1 MARVSEL
8 ELLVPDLEG
17 YARAEFRGER
27 TVDDMVD
34 EARILM
40 RVMHLMTGVDPD
52 PEADGPYTVI
62 GDMLAHLMH
71 LADAEDLD
79 FESVLATAQMH
90 HDAEVIDVY
99 GL

>member
-1 MARVSEL
+1 MAQISEL
-8 ELLVPDLEG
+8 ELLVPDLG
-17 YARAEFRGER
+17 VYARAESRGER
-27 TVDDMVD
+27 TVDDMID

-52 PEADGPYTVI
+52 PEEDGPATVL

-71 LADAEDLD
+71 LADAEGLD
-79 FESVLATAQMH
+79 FEQLLARAQLY